1 MLRNDSRN
9 INIQS
14 TSIINGNEV
23 ASFSTSVSSDGSGG
37 QLYQNII
44 DNKLYLDNINDVTA
58 DRMAFQD
65 EALKEQVSLMQAVR
79 ASTERTNAE
88 IKAITEPEA
97 EPEVASE
104 ETTEADTIN
113 GTGV

>member
-1 MLRNDSRN
+1 MLRNDSRS

-44 DNKLYLDNINDVTA
+44 DNKLYLDNIDGVAA
-58 DRMAFQD
+58 DRTAFQD
-65 EALKEQVSLMQAVR
+65 EALKEQVSLMQAVQ

-88 IKAITEPEA
+88 IKAITET
-97 EPEVASE
+97 EVASE
-104 ETTEADTIN
+104 EKTDLA
-113 GTGV
+113 

>member
-1 MLRNDSRN
+1 MLRNDSRS
-9 INIQS
+9 ISIQS

-37 QLYQNII
+37 QLYQSIVN
-44 DNKLYLDNINDVTA
+44 NKLYLDNINGVAA

-65 EALKEQVSLMQAVR
+65 EALKEQVELMRAVQS
-79 ASTERTNAE
+79 STERTNAE
-88 IKAITEPEA
+88 IKAITETETAPEA
-97 EPEVASE
+97 S
-104 ETTEADTIN
+104 TEATTST

>member
-1 MLRNDSRN
+1 MLRNDSRS

-37 QLYQNII
+37 QLYQSII
-44 DNKLYLDNINDVTA
+44 DNKLYLDNINGVSA

-65 EALKEQVSLMQAVR
+65 EALKEQVSLMQAVQ

-88 IKAITEPEA
+88 IKASTEPKVA
-97 EPEVASE
+97 PEE
-104 ETTEADTIN
+104 KTEASTSN
-113 GTGV
+113 GTEI

>member
-1 MLRNDSRN
+1 MLRNDSRS

-44 DNKLYLDNINDVTA
+44 DNKLYLDNIDGVAA
-58 DRMAFQD
+58 DRMEFQ
-65 EALKEQVSLMQAVR
+65 EEVLKEQVSLMKAVL

-88 IKAITEPEA
+88 IKAITES
-97 EPEVASE
+97 EVANE
-104 ETTEADTIN
+104 
-113 GTGV
+113 

>member
-1 MLRNDSRN
+1 MLRNDSRS

-14 TSIINGNEV
+14 TSIINGKEV

-37 QLYQNII
+37 QLYQNIV

-58 DRMAFQD
+58 DRTAFQD
-65 EALKEQVSLMQAVR
+65 EALKEQVSLMQAVQ

-88 IKAITEPEA
+88 IKATTEPK
-97 EPEVASE
+97 VASE
-104 ETTEADTIN
+104 EKTEANTSN
-113 GTGV
+113 GTEV